1 MRILLVIPI
10 MIAGAAQADTLDNIK
25 ANCLS
30 RYDAV
35 QALLDRIGG
44 ERMPPALKDYKLCR
58 CIQADASRAAV
69 EGANPQMCKAPQ

>member
-1 MRILLVIPI
+1 MRILLAIPLLI
-10 MIAGAAQADTLDNIK
+10 VLVDQVDRLEAIK

-35 QALLDRIGG
+35 QALLDRIGV
-44 ERMPPALKDYKLCR
+44 ERMPQALKDYKLCR

>member
-1 MRILLVIPI
+1 MKKLFLIPLL
-10 MIAGAAQADTLDNIK
+10 IAGAAQAAPIDNIK
-25 ANCLS
+25 ANCLQ

-44 ERMPPALKDYKLCR
+44 ERMPQALKDYKLCR